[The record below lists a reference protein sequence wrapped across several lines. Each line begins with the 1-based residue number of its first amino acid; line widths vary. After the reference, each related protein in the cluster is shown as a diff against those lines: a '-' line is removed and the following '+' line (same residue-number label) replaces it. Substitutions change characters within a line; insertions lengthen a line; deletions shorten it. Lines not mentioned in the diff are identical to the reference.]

1 MRKLAAAFPF
11 LLLLAAL
18 GHPQG
23 ESGVRQPSINLPGR
37 PLEVVEPSIPP
48 DLLKSL
54 EQTLPNLRQ
63 AATRGLG
70 EADQLR
76 LRLVVALLRE
86 RRNDEGL
93 DEWQLLLTSTTQ
105 AQAQTPIDPNAL
117 VQYALRE
124 AYLENAGDLSDY
136 ASKVQYFNQVKKELR
151 AELGH
156 ARDLQ
161 ATYGK
166 ADARFPPKG
175 LQVKEP
181 VAPAPEGQPLRVTFG
196 ERTLTSPKA
205 LADHISALEGGLQT
219 VGDDAQ
225 LANVDLQNCLQ
236 QQQQTLQV
244 ISRMAKELHD
254 TMTAIVHKMGG

>member
-1 MRKLAAAFPF
+1 MRKLAATFVS
-11 LLLLAAL
+11 LLLLAAF
-18 GHPQG
+18 GHSQG
-23 ESGVRQPSINLPGR
+23 ETGVRQPSINLPGR
-37 PLEVVEPSIPP
+37 ALQVVEPSVPP

-54 EQTLPNLRQ
+54 EQTRPNLRQ

-105 AQAQTPIDPNAL
+105 AQAQTAIDPNAL
-117 VQYALRE
+117 VQYVLRE

-151 AELGH
+151 AELEH

-166 ADARFPPKG
+166 ADARFPPNG
-175 LQVKEP
+175 VQVREP
-181 VAPAPEGQPLRVTFG
+181 VLPAPEGQPLRVTFG

-205 LADHISALEGGLQT
+205 LADHTSALEASLQT

-236 QQQQTLQV
+236 KQQQTLQM
-244 ISRMAKELHD
+244 ISQIAKQLHD
-254 TMTAIVHKMGG
+254 TAMAIIRKIGG